1 MPSPELEAQARDG
14 TRLAY
19 TLYDHAASSRRVA
32 LVHSLAMDRAFWV
45 PVADRLAANASVL
58 IHDCRGHG
66 RSDKPAG
73 PVTVERHAD
82 DLADL
87 LDRIGWKS
95 ALVAGASMGGCIALA
110 FAIRH
115 QARVAALGLV
125 DTTAWY
131 GPDAPKS
138 WEQRAN
144 AALAS
149 GMSALTDFQ
158 VTRWFGDKFR
168 ADNPEVVKDCVET
181 FLRNDVGAYAQT
193 CRMLGA
199 CDLRAGL
206 SSIAVPAA
214 IVVGEED
221 YATPP
226 AMADV
231 MHKGIASSTLTVLAG
246 ARHLT
251 PLERPDEI
259 AAELRRMLYCRA
271 HARRDPIH
279 RRCRCQATARIKR
292 LRPTARKTARSCAC
306 VRRPRAAIDRDA
318 R

>member
-1 MPSPELEAQARDG
+1 MPSSERHAVARDG

-19 TLYDHAASSRRVA
+19 TLHEHPASGARIA
-32 LVHSLAMDRAFWV
+32 LVHSLAMDRSFWR
-45 PVADRLAANASVL
+45 PVAERLAANATVL

-66 RSDKPAG
+66 RSAKPAG
-73 PVTVERHAD
+73 PVTVEHHAD

-87 LDRIGWKS
+87 LDRLGWRT

-115 QARVAALGLV
+115 PGRVSALGLV

-131 GPDAPKS
+131 GPDAPKN
-138 WEQRAN
+138 WEQRAS

-149 GMSALTDFQ
+149 GLSSLTDFQ

-168 ADNPEVVKDCVET
+168 ADHPQVVKDCVDT
-181 FLRNDVGAYAQT
+181 FLRNDVAVYAQT

-199 CDLRAGL
+199 CDLRTGL
-206 SSIAVPAA
+206 ASIEVPTA

-221 YATPP
+221 YATPIVMAE
-226 AMADV
+226 AMHAA
-231 MHKGIASSTLTVLAG
+231 IAGSSLTVLPG

-251 PLERPDEI
+251 PLERPDQI
-259 AAELRRMLYCRA
+259 AEELDRLL
-271 HARRDPIH
+271 AR
-279 RRCRCQATARIKR
+279 
-292 LRPTARKTARSCAC
+292 
-306 VRRPRAAIDRDA
+306 
-318 R
+318 

>member
-1 MPSPELEAQARDG
+1 MPSGSEHEASTRDG

-19 TLYDHAASSRRVA
+19 TLYDHPAAGRHVA
-32 LVHSLAMDRAFWV
+32 LVHSLAMDRSFWR
-45 PVADRLAANASVL
+45 PVAERLAANAGVL

-73 PVTVERHAD
+73 PVTVEQHAD

-87 LDRIGWKS
+87 FDRLGWRT

-115 QARVAALGLV
+115 PERVSALGLV

-131 GPDAPKS
+131 GPDAPKN
-138 WEQRAN
+138 WEQRAD

-149 GMSALTDFQ
+149 GLSSLTDFQ

-168 ADNPEVVKDCVET
+168 ADNPQVVKDCVDA
-181 FLRNDVGAYAQT
+181 FLRNDVAAYAQT

-199 CDLRAGL
+199 CDLRSGL
-206 SSIAVPAA
+206 PSIKVPTA

-226 AMADV
+226 AMAQA
-231 MHKGIASSTLTVLAG
+231 MHEAIAASTLTVLPG

-259 AAELRRMLYCRA
+259 AAALDQLLQRTRV
-271 HARRDPIH
+271 AR
-279 RRCRCQATARIKR
+279 
-292 LRPTARKTARSCAC
+292 
-306 VRRPRAAIDRDA
+306 
-318 R
+318 

>member
-1 MPSPELEAQARDG
+1 MPRSEFEARARDG
-14 TRLAY
+14 ARLAC
-19 TLYDHAASSRRVA
+19 TLLDHPVASRHVV
-32 LVHSLAMDRAFWV
+32 LIHSLAMDRSFWR
-45 PVADRLAANASVL
+45 PVAERLAANACVL
-58 IHDCRGHG
+58 THDCRGHG
-66 RSDKPAG
+66 RSDSPRG

-82 DLADL
+82 DVADL
-87 LDRIGWKS
+87 LDRLGWRS

-115 QARVAALGLV
+115 PARASALGLV

-131 GPDAPKS
+131 GPDAPKN

-149 GMSALTDFQ
+149 GLSSLTDFQ

-168 ADNPEVVKDCVET
+168 ADHPQVVKDCVDT
-181 FLRNDVGAYAQT
+181 FLRNNVAAYAET

-206 SSIAVPAA
+206 ASIKVPTA
-214 IVVGEED
+214 IVVGDED

-226 AMADV
+226 TMAEAMHNAIV
-231 MHKGIASSTLTVLAG
+231 ESTLTVLPR

-259 AAELRRMLYCRA
+259 AAELG
-271 HARRDPIH
+271 
-279 RRCRCQATARIKR
+279 R
-292 LRPTARKTARSCAC
+292 LLQ
-306 VRRPRAAIDRDA
+306 RAAVVQ
-318 R
+318 

>member
-1 MPSPELEAQARDG
+1 
-14 TRLAY
+14 
-19 TLYDHAASSRRVA
+19 
-32 LVHSLAMDRAFWV
+32 
-45 PVADRLAANASVL
+45 VL

-66 RSDKPAG
+66 RSGKPQG

-87 LDRIGWKS
+87 IDQLGWPT

-115 QARVAALGLV
+115 PGRVSALGLV

-131 GPDAPKS
+131 GPDAPKN

-144 AALAS
+144 AALAAGLS
-149 GMSALTDFQ
+149 SLTDFQ

-168 ADNPEVVKDCVET
+168 AENPEVVEDCVDT
-181 FLRNDVGAYAQT
+181 FLRNDVGVYAQT

-206 SSIAVPAA
+206 PPIKVPTA
-214 IVVGEED
+214 IVVGDED

-226 AMADV
+226 AMAEA
-231 MHKGIASSTLTVLAG
+231 MHKAIAGSTLTVLPG

-251 PLERPDEI
+251 PLERPDQV
-259 AAELRRMLYCRA
+259 AAELGQLLPRMRGA
-271 HARRDPIH
+271 
-279 RRCRCQATARIKR
+279 Q
-292 LRPTARKTARSCAC
+292 SC
-306 VRRPRAAIDRDA
+306 
-318 R
+318 

>member
-1 MPSPELEAQARDG
+1 MPSSEQQARMRDG

-19 TLYDHAASSRRVA
+19 TLYDRPAPSRHVV
-32 LVHSLAMDRAFWV
+32 LIHSLAMDRSFWC
-45 PVADRLAANASVL
+45 PVAERLAMNTWVL
-58 IHDCRGHG
+58 IPDCRGHG
-66 RSDKPAG
+66 RSNRPKG
-73 PVTVERHAD
+73 PVTVELHAD

-87 LDRIGWKS
+87 LDQLGWRT

-115 QARVAALGLV
+115 PARVSALGLV

-131 GPDAPKS
+131 GPDAAQS

-149 GMSALTDFQ
+149 GLSSLTDFQ

-168 ADNPEVVKDCVET
+168 ADHPHVVKDCVDT
-181 FLRNDVGAYAQT
+181 FLRNDVAVYAQT

-199 CDLRAGL
+199 CDLRSGL
-206 SSIAVPAA
+206 AAIKVPTA

-226 AMADV
+226 AMAEA
-231 MHKGIASSTLTVLAG
+231 MHTAIAGSTLTALPG

-251 PLERPDEI
+251 TLERPDQI
-259 AAELRRMLYCRA
+259 VAEL
-271 HARRDPIH
+271 D
-279 RRCRCQATARIKR
+279 R
-292 LRPTARKTARSCAC
+292 LLQRTG
-306 VRRPRAAIDRDA
+306 AAQ
-318 R
+318 

>member
-1 MPSPELEAQARDG
+1 MLSGSEREARARDG

-19 TLYDHAASSRRVA
+19 TLYDHAAEGRHVA
-32 LVHSLAMDRAFWV
+32 LVHSLAMDRSFWR
-45 PVADRLAANASVL
+45 PVAERLAANAGVL
-58 IHDCRGHG
+58 VHDCRGHG
-66 RSDKPAG
+66 GSDKPTG
-73 PVTVERHAD
+73 PVTVEQHAD

-87 LDRIGWKS
+87 FDQLGWRT

-115 QARVAALGLV
+115 PARVSALGLV

-131 GPDAPKS
+131 GPDAPKN

-149 GMSALTDFQ
+149 GLSSLTDFQ
-158 VTRWFGDKFR
+158 LTRWFGDKFR
-168 ADNPEVVKDCVET
+168 ADNPQVVKDCVDS
-181 FLRNDVGAYAQT
+181 FLRNDVAAYAQT

-199 CDLRAGL
+199 CDLRPGL
-206 SSIAVPAA
+206 ASIKVPTA

-226 AMADV
+226 AMAQA
-231 MHKGIASSTLTVLAG
+231 MHQAIAASTLTVLPG

-251 PLERPDEI
+251 PLERPNEI
-259 AAELRRMLYCRA
+259 VAALEELLQRTRV
-271 HARRDPIH
+271 AR
-279 RRCRCQATARIKR
+279 
-292 LRPTARKTARSCAC
+292 
-306 VRRPRAAIDRDA
+306 
-318 R
+318 

>member
-1 MPSPELEAQARDG
+1 MPGSEFEARTRDG

-19 TLYDHAASSRRVA
+19 TRYDHPAPSQHIV
-32 LVHSLAMDRAFWV
+32 LIHSLAMDRSFWR
-45 PVADRLAANASVL
+45 PVAERLAAKACVL

-66 RSDKPAG
+66 RSDKPDG

-87 LDRIGWKS
+87 LDRLGWPT

-115 QARVAALGLV
+115 QARVSALGLV

-131 GPDAPKS
+131 GPDAPKN

-149 GMSALTDFQ
+149 GMSSLTDFQ

-168 ADNPEVVKDCVET
+168 ADHPEVVKDCVDT
-181 FLRNDVGAYAQT
+181 FLRNDVAVYAQT

-199 CDLRAGL
+199 CDLRSGMP
-206 SSIAVPAA
+206 SIKVPTA

-226 AMADV
+226 AMAEA
-231 MHKGIASSTLTVLAG
+231 MHAAIAGSTLTVLPG

-251 PLERPDEI
+251 PLEQPDAI
-259 AAELRRMLYCRA
+259 AAALGKLLLRTRA
-271 HARRDPIH
+271 V
-279 RRCRCQATARIKR
+279 T
-292 LRPTARKTARSCAC
+292 
-306 VRRPRAAIDRDA
+306 
-318 R
+318 